1 MSRTRFLLHATLT
14 VIYLVIIAG
23 AVVRMTGSGMG
34 CPDWPKCFGY
44 YIPPTEA
51 EALEWKPDQN
61 YRKGQV
67 IIREEK
73 LEVAQRDFIST
84 ELYNPS
90 NWEAYTKHDYALFNP
105 WHTWIEYINR
115 LLGALAG
122 LFTLALFIST
132 LTEPK
137 KNKKHI
143 VIAGLVLF
151 GILFQAWLGATVVY
165 SVLNPLK
172 ITLHML
178 MALVLVALL
187 FYLKAQIDQ
196 EQPET
201 SELKRHRL
209 MLITAL
215 SLTLIQV
222 LFGTQVRQSVDHF
235 IDDGNPIATWIQ
247 NAPVLFYIHRSFS
260 ILVLLVNGI
269 LFYRLRKT
277 SAFYFT
283 YYQVVLGLILIEIGT
298 GIAMSYFEFPF
309 SSQPLHLVIASLLF
323 GVQAYLVMKTSGR
336 LAPSKS

>member
-1 MSRTRFLLHATLT
+1 MSRTRFLLHATLSI
-14 VIYLVIIAG
+14 IYLVIIAG

-73 LEVAQRDFIST
+73 LEVAQRDFTST
-84 ELYNPS
+84 KIYNPS
-90 NWEAYTKHDYALFNP
+90 NWEAYTKHDYTLFNP

-132 LTEPK
+132 LFEPK
-137 KNKKHI
+137 RNRKHI
-143 VIAGLVLF
+143 VIAGLILF

-201 SELKRHRL
+201 SELTRHRL

-260 ILVLLVNGI
+260 ILVILVNGI

-323 GVQAYLVMKTSGR
+323 GVQAYLVMKSNGR

>member
-1 MSRTRFLLHATLT
+1 MSRTRFLLHATLSI
-14 VIYLVIIAG
+14 IYLVIIAG

-73 LEVAQRDFIST
+73 LEVAQRDFTST
-84 ELYNPS
+84 KIYNPS

-132 LTEPK
+132 LFEPK
-137 KNKKHI
+137 RNRKHI
-143 VIAGLVLF
+143 VIAGLILF

-201 SELKRHRL
+201 SELTRHRL

-260 ILVLLVNGI
+260 ILVILVNGI

-277 SAFYFT
+277 SALYFT

-323 GVQAYLVMKTSGR
+323 GVQAYLVMKSNGR

>member
-132 LTEPK
+132 LFEPK
-137 KNKKHI
+137 KNRKHI

-187 FYLKAQIDQ
+187 LYLKAQIDQ

>member
-1 MSRTRFLLHATLT
+1 MYRTRFLLHATLT

-51 EALEWKPDQN
+51 DALEWKPDQP
-61 YRKGQV
+61 YQKGQV
-67 IIREEK
+67 IIKEEK
-73 LEVAQRDFIST
+73 LEVAQRDFTST

-90 NWEAYTKHDYALFNP
+90 NWEVYTKHDYALFNP

-115 LLGALAG
+115 LLGAIAG

-132 LTEPK
+132 LFEPK

-187 FYLKAQIDQ
+187 FYLKSQIDP
-196 EQPET
+196 EQRQPN
-201 SELKRHRL
+201 ELKGHKPL
-209 MLITAL
+209 LVVAL

-235 IDDGNPIATWIQ
+235 IDNENPIATWVQ
-247 NAPVLFYIHRSFS
+247 NAPVLFYVHRSFS
-260 ILVLLVNGI
+260 IIVLVVNGL
-269 LFYRLRKT
+269 LFYRLKRT
-277 SAFYFT
+277 SPLYFS
-283 YYQVVLGLILIEIGT
+283 YYQLVLGLILIEFGT
-298 GIAMSYFEFPF
+298 GIAMTYFEFPF

-323 GVQAYLVMKTSGR
+323 GVQAYLVMKTSSR
-336 LAPSKS
+336 LAPSNS

>member
-73 LEVAQRDFIST
+73 LEVAPRDFIST

-132 LTEPK
+132 LFEPK
-137 KNKKHI
+137 KNRKHI

-209 MLITAL
+209 LLISAL

-323 GVQAYLVMKTSGR
+323 GVQAYLVMKTNGR

>member
-1 MSRTRFLLHATLT
+1 MSRTRFLLHATLSI
-14 VIYLVIIAG
+14 IYLVIIAG

-34 CPDWPKCFGY
+34 RPDWPKCFGY

-73 LEVAQRDFIST
+73 LEVAQRDFTST
-84 ELYNPS
+84 KIYNPS

-132 LTEPK
+132 LFEPK
-137 KNKKHI
+137 RNRKHI
-143 VIAGLVLF
+143 VIAGLILF

-201 SELKRHRL
+201 SELTRHRL

-323 GVQAYLVMKTSGR
+323 GVQAYLVMKSSGR

>member
-1 MSRTRFLLHATLT
+1 MSRTRFLLHATLSI
-14 VIYLVIIAG
+14 IYLVIIAG

-73 LEVAQRDFIST
+73 LEVAQRDFTST
-84 ELYNPS
+84 KIYNPS

-132 LTEPK
+132 LFEPK
-137 KNKKHI
+137 RNRKHI
-143 VIAGLVLF
+143 VIAGLILF

-201 SELKRHRL
+201 SELTRHRL

-260 ILVLLVNGI
+260 ILVILVNGI

-323 GVQAYLVMKTSGR
+323 GVQAYLVMKSSGR

>member
-1 MSRTRFLLHATLT
+1 MSRTRFLLHATLSI
-14 VIYLVIIAG
+14 IYLVIIAG

-51 EALEWKPDQN
+51 EALEWNPDQN

-73 LEVAQRDFIST
+73 LEVAQRDFTST
-84 ELYNPS
+84 KIYNPS
-90 NWEAYTKHDYALFNP
+90 NWEAYTKHDYTLFNP

-132 LTEPK
+132 LFEPK
-137 KNKKHI
+137 RNRKHI
-143 VIAGLVLF
+143 VIAGLILF

-201 SELKRHRL
+201 SELTRHRL

-260 ILVLLVNGI
+260 ILVILVNGI

>member
-1 MSRTRFLLHATLT
+1 MSRTRFLLHATLSI
-14 VIYLVIIAG
+14 IYLVIIAG

-132 LTEPK
+132 LFEPK
-137 KNKKHI
+137 KNRKHI

-201 SELKRHRL
+201 SELRRHRL
-209 MLITAL
+209 LLIAAL

-260 ILVLLVNGI
+260 ILVILVNGI

-277 SAFYFT
+277 SALYFT

-323 GVQAYLVMKTSGR
+323 GVQAYLVMKSSGR

>member
-51 EALEWKPDQN
+51 ETLEWKPERDYQ
-61 YRKGQV
+61 KGQV

-73 LEVAQRDFIST
+73 LEVAQRDFTST
-84 ELYNPS
+84 KVYNPS

-122 LFTLALFIST
+122 LFTLALFLST
-132 LTEPK
+132 LFEPK
-137 KNKKHI
+137 KNRKHI

-283 YYQVVLGLILIEIGT
+283 YYQVVLGLIFIEIAT

-336 LAPSKS
+336 LAPFKS

>member
-1 MSRTRFLLHATLT
+1 MSRTRFLLHATLSI
-14 VIYLVIIAG
+14 IYLVIIAG

-73 LEVAQRDFIST
+73 LEVAQRDFTST
-84 ELYNPS
+84 KIYNPS

-132 LTEPK
+132 LFEPK
-137 KNKKHI
+137 RNRKHI
-143 VIAGLVLF
+143 VIAGLILF

-201 SELKRHRL
+201 SELTRHRL

>member
-73 LEVAQRDFIST
+73 LEVAQKDFIST
-84 ELYNPS
+84 EYYNPS

-132 LTEPK
+132 LFEPK
-137 KNKKHI
+137 KNRKHI
-143 VIAGLVLF
+143 LIAGLVLF

>member
-1 MSRTRFLLHATLT
+1 MSRTRFLLHATLSI
-14 VIYLVIIAG
+14 IYLVIIAG

-73 LEVAQRDFIST
+73 LEVAQRDFTST
-84 ELYNPS
+84 KIYNPS

-132 LTEPK
+132 LFEPK
-137 KNKKHI
+137 RNRKHI
-143 VIAGLVLF
+143 VIAGLILF

-201 SELKRHRL
+201 SELRRHRL
-209 MLITAL
+209 LLIAAL

-323 GVQAYLVMKTSGR
+323 GVQAYLVMKSNGR

>member
-1 MSRTRFLLHATLT
+1 MSRTRFLLHATLSI
-14 VIYLVIIAG
+14 IYLVIIAG

-73 LEVAQRDFIST
+73 LEVAQRDFTST
-84 ELYNPS
+84 KIYNPS

-132 LTEPK
+132 LFEPK
-137 KNKKHI
+137 RNRKHI
-143 VIAGLVLF
+143 VIAGLILF

-209 MLITAL
+209 ILITAL

-323 GVQAYLVMKTSGR
+323 GVQAYLVMKSNGR

>member
-1 MSRTRFLLHATLT
+1 MSRTRFLLHATLSI
-14 VIYLVIIAG
+14 IYLVIIAG

-73 LEVAQRDFIST
+73 LEVAQRDFTST
-84 ELYNPS
+84 KIYNPS

-132 LTEPK
+132 LFEPK
-137 KNKKHI
+137 RNRKHI
-143 VIAGLVLF
+143 VIAGLILF

-201 SELKRHRL
+201 SELTRHRL

-260 ILVLLVNGI
+260 ILVILVNGI

-277 SAFYFT
+277 SALYFT

-323 GVQAYLVMKTSGR
+323 GVQAYLVMKSSGR

>member
-1 MSRTRFLLHATLT
+1 MSRTRFLLHATLSI
-14 VIYLVIIAG
+14 IYLVIIAG

-73 LEVAQRDFIST
+73 LEVAQRDFTST
-84 ELYNPS
+84 KIYNPS

-132 LTEPK
+132 LFEPK
-137 KNKKHI
+137 RNRKHI
-143 VIAGLVLF
+143 VIAGLILF

-201 SELKRHRL
+201 SELTRHRL

-323 GVQAYLVMKTSGR
+323 GVQAYLVMKTNGR

>member
-1 MSRTRFLLHATLT
+1 MSRTRFLLHATLSI
-14 VIYLVIIAG
+14 IYLVIIAG

-73 LEVAQRDFIST
+73 LEVAQRDFTST
-84 ELYNPS
+84 KIYNPS

-132 LTEPK
+132 LFEPK
-137 KNKKHI
+137 RNRKHI
-143 VIAGLVLF
+143 VIAGLILF

-201 SELKRHRL
+201 SELTRHRL

-260 ILVLLVNGI
+260 ILVILVNGI

-323 GVQAYLVMKTSGR
+323 GVQAYLVMKSNGR

>member
-1 MSRTRFLLHATLT
+1 MSRTRFLLHATLSI
-14 VIYLVIIAG
+14 IYLVIIAG

-73 LEVAQRDFIST
+73 LEVAQRDFTST
-84 ELYNPS
+84 KIYNPS

-132 LTEPK
+132 LFEPK
-137 KNKKHI
+137 RNRKHI
-143 VIAGLVLF
+143 VIAGLILF

-201 SELKRHRL
+201 SELTRHRL

-260 ILVLLVNGI
+260 ILVILVNGI

-298 GIAMSYFEFPF
+298 GIVMSYFEFPF

>member
-1 MSRTRFLLHATLT
+1 MSRTRFLLHATLSI
-14 VIYLVIIAG
+14 IYLVIIAG

-73 LEVAQRDFIST
+73 LEVAQRDFTST
-84 ELYNPS
+84 KIYNPS
-90 NWEAYTKHDYALFNP
+90 NWEAYTKHDYTLFNP

-132 LTEPK
+132 LFEPK
-137 KNKKHI
+137 RNRKHI
-143 VIAGLVLF
+143 VIAGLILF

-201 SELKRHRL
+201 SELTRHRL

-260 ILVLLVNGI
+260 ILVILVNGI

-277 SAFYFT
+277 SALYFT

-323 GVQAYLVMKTSGR
+323 GVQAYLVMKSNGR

>member
-1 MSRTRFLLHATLT
+1 
-14 VIYLVIIAG
+14 
-23 AVVRMTGSGMG
+23 
-34 CPDWPKCFGY
+34 
-44 YIPPTEA
+44 
-51 EALEWKPDQN
+51 
-61 YRKGQV
+61 
-67 IIREEK
+67 
-73 LEVAQRDFIST
+73 
-84 ELYNPS
+84 
-90 NWEAYTKHDYALFNP
+90 
-105 WHTWIEYINR
+105 
-115 LLGALAG
+115 
-122 LFTLALFIST
+122 
-132 LTEPK
+132 
-137 KNKKHI
+137 
-143 VIAGLVLF
+143 
-151 GILFQAWLGATVVY
+151 
-165 SVLNPLK
+165 
-172 ITLHML
+172 ML

-201 SELKRHRL
+201 SELTRHRL

-323 GVQAYLVMKTSGR
+323 GVQAYLVMKSNGR

>member
-1 MSRTRFLLHATLT
+1 
-14 VIYLVIIAG
+14 
-23 AVVRMTGSGMG
+23 
-34 CPDWPKCFGY
+34 
-44 YIPPTEA
+44 
-51 EALEWKPDQN
+51 
-61 YRKGQV
+61 
-67 IIREEK
+67 
-73 LEVAQRDFIST
+73 
-84 ELYNPS
+84 
-90 NWEAYTKHDYALFNP
+90 
-105 WHTWIEYINR
+105 
-115 LLGALAG
+115 
-122 LFTLALFIST
+122 
-132 LTEPK
+132 
-137 KNKKHI
+137 
-143 VIAGLVLF
+143 
-151 GILFQAWLGATVVY
+151 
-165 SVLNPLK
+165 
-172 ITLHML
+172 ML

-323 GVQAYLVMKTSGR
+323 GVQAYLVMKSNGR

>member
-1 MSRTRFLLHATLT
+1 MSRTRFLLHATLSI
-14 VIYLVIIAG
+14 IYLVIIAG

-73 LEVAQRDFIST
+73 LEVAQRDFTST
-84 ELYNPS
+84 KIYNPS

-132 LTEPK
+132 LFEPK
-137 KNKKHI
+137 RNRKHI
-143 VIAGLVLF
+143 VIAGLILF

-323 GVQAYLVMKTSGR
+323 GVQAYLVMKSNGR

>member
-1 MSRTRFLLHATLT
+1 MSRTRFLLHATLSI
-14 VIYLVIIAG
+14 IYLVIIAG

-73 LEVAQRDFIST
+73 LEVAQRDFTST
-84 ELYNPS
+84 KIYNPS
-90 NWEAYTKHDYALFNP
+90 NWEAYTKHDYTLFNP

-132 LTEPK
+132 LFEPK
-137 KNKKHI
+137 RNRKHI
-143 VIAGLVLF
+143 VIAGLILF

-201 SELKRHRL
+201 SELTRHRL

-260 ILVLLVNGI
+260 ILVILVNGI

-298 GIAMSYFEFPF
+298 GIVMSYFEFPF

-323 GVQAYLVMKTSGR
+323 GVQAYLVMKSNGR

>member
-14 VIYLVIIAG
+14 VIYLVIVAG

-51 EALEWKPDQN
+51 DALEWKPDHLYQ
-61 YRKGQV
+61 KGQV
-67 IIREEK
+67 IIKEEK
-73 LEVAQRDFIST
+73 LEVAQRDFTST
-84 ELYNPS
+84 ERYNPS

-132 LTEPK
+132 LFDS
-137 KNKKHI
+137 NRSKKHML
-143 VIAGLVLF
+143 IAGFVLF

-187 FYLKAQIDQ
+187 FYLKSQIDP
-196 EQPET
+196 EQLET
-201 SELKRHRL
+201 SELKRQRPL
-209 MLITAL
+209 LIAAL
-215 SLTLIQV
+215 TLTLIQV

-235 IDDGNPIATWIQ
+235 IDNGNPIANWIQ
-247 NAPVLFYIHRSFS
+247 NAPVLFYVHRSFS
-260 ILVLLVNGI
+260 IIVLIVNGL
-269 LFYRLRKT
+269 LFYRLKKT
-277 SAFYFT
+277 SPFYFT
-283 YYQVVLGLILIEIGT
+283 YYQVVLGLIFIEVGT
-298 GIAMSYFEFPF
+298 GIAMTYFEFPF

-323 GVQAYLVMKTSGR
+323 GVQAYLVMKTSSR
-336 LAPSKS
+336 LAPSNS

>member
-1 MSRTRFLLHATLT
+1 MSRTRFLLHATLSI
-14 VIYLVIIAG
+14 IYLVIIAG

-73 LEVAQRDFIST
+73 LEVAQRDFTST
-84 ELYNPS
+84 KIYNPS
-90 NWEAYTKHDYALFNP
+90 NWEAYTKHDYTLFNP

-132 LTEPK
+132 LFEPK
-137 KNKKHI
+137 RNRKHI
-143 VIAGLVLF
+143 VIAGLILF

-201 SELKRHRL
+201 SELTRHRL

-323 GVQAYLVMKTSGR
+323 GVQAYLVMKSNGR

>member
-1 MSRTRFLLHATLT
+1 MSRTRFFLHATLT

-51 EALEWKPDQN
+51 EALKWKPDQN

-73 LEVAQRDFIST
+73 LEVAQKDFIST
-84 ELYNPS
+84 EYYNPS

-132 LTEPK
+132 LFEPK
-137 KNKKHI
+137 KNRKHI
-143 VIAGLVLF
+143 VIAGLVVF

-277 SAFYFT
+277 TAFYFT

>member
-1 MSRTRFLLHATLT
+1 MSRTRFLLHATLSI
-14 VIYLVIIAG
+14 IYLVIIAG

-132 LTEPK
+132 LFEPK
-137 KNKKHI
+137 KNRKHI

-323 GVQAYLVMKTSGR
+323 GVQAYLVMKSNGR

>member
-1 MSRTRFLLHATLT
+1 MSRTRFLLHATLSI
-14 VIYLVIIAG
+14 IYLVIIAG

-73 LEVAQRDFIST
+73 LEVAQRDFTST
-84 ELYNPS
+84 KIYNPS
-90 NWEAYTKHDYALFNP
+90 NWEAYTKHDYTLFNP

-132 LTEPK
+132 LFEPK
-137 KNKKHI
+137 RNRKHI
-143 VIAGLVLF
+143 VIAGLILF

-201 SELKRHRL
+201 SELTRHRL

-277 SAFYFT
+277 SALYFT

-323 GVQAYLVMKTSGR
+323 GVQAYLVMKSNGR

>member
-23 AVVRMTGSGMG
+23 AVVRITGSGMG

-73 LEVAQRDFIST
+73 LEVAQRDFVST
-84 ELYNPS
+84 ELYYPS

-132 LTEPK
+132 LFEPK
-137 KNKKHI
+137 KNRKHI

-165 SVLNPLK
+165 SVLNPIK

>member
-1 MSRTRFLLHATLT
+1 MSRTRFLLHATLSI
-14 VIYLVIIAG
+14 IYLVIIAG

-73 LEVAQRDFIST
+73 LEVAQRDFTST
-84 ELYNPS
+84 KIYNPS

-132 LTEPK
+132 LFEPK
-137 KNKKHI
+137 RNRKHI
-143 VIAGLVLF
+143 VIAGLILF

-201 SELKRHRL
+201 SELKRHQL

>member
-1 MSRTRFLLHATLT
+1 MSRTRFLLHATLSI
-14 VIYLVIIAG
+14 IYLVIIAG

-61 YRKGQV
+61 YRKRQV

-73 LEVAQRDFIST
+73 LEVAQRDFTST
-84 ELYNPS
+84 KIYNPS

-132 LTEPK
+132 LFEPK
-137 KNKKHI
+137 RNRKHI

-201 SELKRHRL
+201 SELRRHRL
-209 MLITAL
+209 LLIAAL

-235 IDDGNPIATWIQ
+235 IDDGNPIANWIQ
-247 NAPVLFYIHRSFS
+247 NAPFLFYIHRSFS
-260 ILVLLVNGI
+260 ILVLLINGI

>member
-1 MSRTRFLLHATLT
+1 MSRTRFLLHATLSI
-14 VIYLVIIAG
+14 IYLVIIAG

-73 LEVAQRDFIST
+73 LEVAQRDFTST
-84 ELYNPS
+84 KIYNPS
-90 NWEAYTKHDYALFNP
+90 NWEAYTKHDYTLFNP

-132 LTEPK
+132 LFEPK
-137 KNKKHI
+137 RNRKHI
-143 VIAGLVLF
+143 VIAGLILF

-201 SELKRHRL
+201 SELTRHRL

-260 ILVLLVNGI
+260 ILVILVNGI

-298 GIAMSYFEFPF
+298 GIVMSYFEFPF

-323 GVQAYLVMKTSGR
+323 GVQAYLVMKSSGR

>member
-132 LTEPK
+132 LFELK
-137 KNKKHI
+137 KNRKHI

-323 GVQAYLVMKTSGR
+323 GVQAYLVMKTNGR

>member
-1 MSRTRFLLHATLT
+1 MSRTRFLLHATLSI
-14 VIYLVIIAG
+14 IYLVIIAG

-73 LEVAQRDFIST
+73 LEVAQRDFTST
-84 ELYNPS
+84 KIYNPS

-132 LTEPK
+132 LFEPK
-137 KNKKHI
+137 RNRKHI
-143 VIAGLVLF
+143 VIAGLILF

-201 SELKRHRL
+201 SELTRHRL

-260 ILVLLVNGI
+260 ILVILVNGI

-277 SAFYFT
+277 SALYFT

>member
-1 MSRTRFLLHATLT
+1 MSRTRFFLHATLT

-51 EALEWKPDQN
+51 EALKWKPDQN

-73 LEVAQRDFIST
+73 LEVAQKDFIST
-84 ELYNPS
+84 EYYNPS

-132 LTEPK
+132 LFEPK
-137 KNKKHI
+137 KNRKHI

-277 SAFYFT
+277 TAFYFT

>member
-132 LTEPK
+132 LFEPK
-137 KNKKHI
+137 KNRKHI

>member
-1 MSRTRFLLHATLT
+1 MSRTRFLLHATLSI
-14 VIYLVIIAG
+14 IYLVIIAG

-73 LEVAQRDFIST
+73 LEVAQRDFTST
-84 ELYNPS
+84 KIYNPS

-132 LTEPK
+132 LFEPK
-137 KNKKHI
+137 RNRKHI
-143 VIAGLVLF
+143 VIAGLILF

-201 SELKRHRL
+201 SELTRHRL

-323 GVQAYLVMKTSGR
+323 GVQAYLVMKSNGR

>member
-1 MSRTRFLLHATLT
+1 MSRTRFLLHATLI

-73 LEVAQRDFIST
+73 LEVAQRDFTST
-84 ELYNPS
+84 KIYNPS

-132 LTEPK
+132 LFEPK
-137 KNKKHI
+137 RNRKHI
-143 VIAGLVLF
+143 VIAGLILF

-201 SELKRHRL
+201 SELTRHRL

-260 ILVLLVNGI
+260 ILVILVNGI

>member
-73 LEVAQRDFIST
+73 LEVAQRDFTST
-84 ELYNPS
+84 KIYNPS

-132 LTEPK
+132 LFEPK
-137 KNKKHI
+137 RNRKHI
-143 VIAGLVLF
+143 VIAGLILF

-201 SELKRHRL
+201 SELTRHRL

-323 GVQAYLVMKTSGR
+323 GVQAYLVMKSNGR